1 MIRIVAATV
10 VAALAAVVPLT
21 AAATPS
27 PSPSLDSVLA
37 KPPSSDF
44 AELTTGTF
52 HGDFTAH
59 DYALNAT
66 GATASE
72 TETTLTH
79 YGFVAGYGKEWASTA
94 TAHALVEIVMAF
106 TGGQGARKTLTA
118 LEKADKADAHY
129 QHADSLTGIDPYYGV
144 HLFDSKNNVYEDGF
158 GFVKGNDVFAV
169 YFASTKDDNLT
180 AATNQAKAQFDAA
193 PEGTIPSSQ
202 WPENTSSSN
211 SAALKAG
218 QIFGVLLVV
227 ILVLALIAVGVGLL
241 MRSRRRSAMPAGYGA
256 PGAPVVQMSPD
267 GNYWY
272 DGQGWRDAAQEVP
285 PTAQRSS
292 DGNLWWDGR
301 NWRPVPQAGQPPEQ
315 PPTA

>member
-10 VAALAAVVPLT
+10 AAALAAVVPLT
-21 AAATPS
+21 VSATPS

-66 GATASE
+66 GATAAE
-72 TETTLTH
+72 TETTLVH

-94 TAHALVEIVMAF
+94 SRHALVEIVMAF

-118 LEKADKADAHY
+118 LEKADKADTHY
-129 QHADSLTGIDPYYGV
+129 QHSNTLSGVDPSYGV
-144 HLFDSKNNVYEDGF
+144 HLFDSSSSVYEDGF

-169 YFASTKDDNLT
+169 YFASTQDDNL
-180 AATNQAKAQFDAA
+180 APATSQAKAQFDGA
-193 PEGTIPSSQ
+193 PDGTIPSAQ
-202 WPENTSSSN
+202 WPENASSN
-211 SAALKAG
+211 STAFKAG
-218 QIFGVLLVV
+218 QIFGVLLVAVLV
-227 ILVLALIAVGVGLL
+227 IALIAVGVGLL
-241 MRSRRRSAMPAGYGA
+241 LRSRRRDAMPAGSGA

-272 DGQGWRDAAQEVP
+272 DGQGWRDAAQEIP

-292 DGNLWWDGR
+292 DGTLWWDGR
-301 NWRPVPQAGQPPEQ
+301 NWRPVPQPGQPPEQ